1 MYYRDE
7 NGKIMEGYDG
17 SSKSSSKNKNDI
29 PTWLIVTLVS
39 ILVLLIIFLVF
50 SYIKNRSKY

>member
-17 SSKSSSKNKNDI
+17 SSKNKNKNDI

-39 ILVLLIIFLVF
+39 ILVLLIIFLIF